1 MKFDVQALDKKW
13 QQYWKDHKTY
23 ATGEDTSRPKY
34 YVLDMF
40 PYPSGSGL
48 HVGHPLG
55 YIGSD
60 IVARYKRQRGFNVLH
75 PMGFDSFG
83 LPAEQ
88 YAIDTGVHPS
98 VSTATNTARYREQM
112 DTLGLGFD
120 WDRSVNTSDPS
131 YFRWTQ
137 WIIEQIFEHW
147 YDQVQDRA
155 RPIAELIA
163 HLEAHGTDRLQAAQ
177 TEALTVSAE
186 DFRAMDEK
194 RRSDLLMNYRLAF
207 RSVSYVNWCEALG
220 TVLANDEVK
229 DGRSE
234 RGNHPVEQRP
244 MLQWS
249 LRITAYAERL
259 LAGLDTVDYS
269 EGLKAQQVNW
279 IGKSTGALVHF
290 DIEGHDE
297 RLDIFT
303 TRPDTIFGATFMVI
317 APELELVDRLT
328 TPEQRGE
335 IDDYL
340 AYVGRRSE
348 LDRMSEHKVTG
359 AFTGA
364 YAIHPLNG
372 ARVPIYI
379 AEYVLKDYGTGAIMA
394 VPSDDE
400 RDKRFA
406 EKFGIEVIDVV
417 DKRDYPGAS
426 LKDKVG
432 KLVNSDFLN
441 GMEVPEAIAAATDRI
456 EELGRGEQQINYR
469 IRDLV
474 FSRQRYWGE
483 PWPII
488 YDADDVPR
496 LVPEA
501 QLPVTLPE
509 MEDFRAVSGASPLER
524 ATDWVNTPEGRR
536 ETDTMPAT
544 AGSNWYYLR
553 YMNPG
558 NTEVFVSK
566 EAVDYWQDV
575 DLYVGGAEHAV
586 SHILYSRLIHKFLFD
601 IGKVPTQEPYKKLL
615 NQGMIGGPI
624 SFIHLG
630 LLLSEDG
637 QRHPIWVSSD
647 VAEGTPLEVPGIG
660 SGYLVLDESTGTRL
674 TPLRFVTETSVN
686 NETSF
691 RLYHSAVEEA
701 QQMEHQDAAYFR
713 TIMQQAGAFAWKIDK
728 EGRQYLELSVEQGKM
743 SKRKYNAV
751 NPDDI
756 CARYGADCFRMYE
769 MFLGPIDQAKPW
781 SVSGI
786 DGVYRFLRRFWS
798 LYVGNGDELHL
809 SDEAATREEMKVLHT
824 LIKKVTE
831 DIEVLS
837 FNTCVSA
844 FMIATNELLKLHCN
858 KREVLEPAVRLIAP
872 FAPHLAEE
880 LHRALGGEG
889 SVHHAAWPAVDEQY
903 LVEDKFTYP
912 IAFNGKTRLT
922 LDFPTEATKAEVERG
937 ARADTQVQGY
947 LEGKTVRKVIVVPG
961 RMVNFVVG

>member
-1 MKFDVQALDKKW
+1 MTFDPQALDKKW
-13 QQYWKDHKTY
+13 QQYWKENKTY
-23 ATGEDTSRPKY
+23 RTATDRSKPKY

-75 PMGFDSFG
+75 PMGFDAFG

-88 YAIDTGVHPS
+88 YAIDTGVHPAE
-98 VSTATNTARYREQM
+98 STAVNTARYREQM
-112 DTLGLGFD
+112 ERLGLSFD
-120 WDRSVNTSDPS
+120 WDRQVNTSDPG
-131 YFRWTQ
+131 YFKWTQ
-137 WIIEQIFEHW
+137 WIIGRVFEHW
-147 YDQVQDRA
+147 YDLDQDRA
-155 RPIAELIA
+155 RPITELVDHLNSRGTLHLRAAATEEKEVTAE
-163 HLEAHGTDRLQAAQ
+163 EW
-177 TEALTVSAE
+177 
-186 DFRAMDEK
+186 RAMSPKEQ
-194 RRSDLLMNYRLAF
+194 SDLLMNYRLAF

-259 LAGLDTVDYS
+259 LAGLETVDYS
-269 EGLKAQQVNW
+269 EGLKAQQTNW

-290 DIEGHDE
+290 DIEGHDA

-303 TRPDTIFGATFMVI
+303 TRPDTIFGTTFMVI
-317 APELELVDRLT
+317 APELELVDTLT
-328 TPEQRGE
+328 TGAQRGE

-340 AYVGRRSE
+340 SYVGRRSE
-348 LDRMSEHKVTG
+348 LDRMSEQEVTG

-364 YAIHPLNG
+364 FAVNPLNG

-400 RDKRFA
+400 RDRRFA
-406 EKFGIEVIDVV
+406 EKFGIEIIDVV
-417 DKRDYPGAS
+417 DKSDHPGAT

-432 KLVNSDFLN
+432 TLINSDFLN
-441 GMEVPEAIAAATDRI
+441 GMQVPEAIEAATRRI
-456 EELGRGEQQINYR
+456 EELGRGRRQVNYR

-483 PWPII
+483 PWPIV
-488 YDADDVPR
+488 YDEHDVPR
-496 LVPEA
+496 LVPED

-509 MEDFRAVSGASPLER
+509 MDDFRAVSGTSPLER
-524 ATDWVNTPEGRR
+524 ATDWVNTPAGRR

-553 YMNPG
+553 YMDPG
-558 NTEVFVSK
+558 NENAFADP
-566 EAVDYWQDV
+566 EAVDYWRDV

-601 IGKVPTQEPYKKLL
+601 LGKVPTREPYKKLL

-624 SFIHLG
+624 SYVHLG
-630 LLLSEDG
+630 ILLADDG
-637 QRHPIWVSSD
+637 QRHPVWVG
-647 VAEGTPLEVPGIG
+647 AEVPENSRLSVEGLG
-660 SGYLVLDESTGTRL
+660 EGHLVLDQSTGTRL

-686 NETSF
+686 NESSF
-691 RLYHSAVEEA
+691 RLYRDAVERA
-701 QQMEHQDAAYFR
+701 QRMDHQDAAYFR
-713 TIMQQAGAFAWKIDK
+713 TILQQANAFAWQTDR
-728 EGRQYLELSVEQGKM
+728 EGRSYLELSVEQGKM

-756 CARYGADCFRMYE
+756 CDRYGADCFRMYE

-786 DGVYRFLRRFWS
+786 DGVYRFLRRFFR
-798 LYVGNGDELHL
+798 LFT
-809 SDEAATREEMKVLHT
+809 DEADRLQVTDAEGSREEMKVLHS

-831 DIEVLS
+831 DIEKLS

-844 FMIATNELLKLHCN
+844 FMVATNELTKLKT
-858 KREVLEPAVRLIAP
+858 RSRAVLEPMVRLIAP

-880 LHRALGGEG
+880 LHRELGNAG
-889 SVHHAAWPAVDEQY
+889 SVHHAAWPELEEKY
-903 LVEDKFTYP
+903 LVEDTITYP
-912 IAFNGKTRLT
+912 VAFNGKTRLT
-922 LDFPTEATKAEVERG
+922 LDFPADAGKADIEAV
-937 ARADTQVQGY
+937 ARAHTQVQSY
-947 LEGKTVRKVIVVPG
+947 LEGKNIRKVIVVPK
-961 RMVNFVVG
+961 RMINFVVG

>member
-1 MKFDVQALDKKW
+1 MKFDVQALDQKW
-13 QQYWKDHKTY
+13 QQYWKAHKTY
-23 ATGEDTSRPKY
+23 ATGGDTSRPKY

-98 VSTATNTARYREQM
+98 ESTAVNTARYREQM

-120 WDRSVNTSDPS
+120 WDRSVNTSDPN
-131 YFRWTQ
+131 YFKWTQ
-137 WIIEQIFEHW
+137 WIIGQVFEHW
-147 YDQVQDRA
+147 YDQAEDRA
-155 RPIAELIA
+155 RPIAELVA
-163 HLEAHGTDRLQAAQ
+163 HLQAYGTENLQAAE
-177 TEALTVSAE
+177 TEALDVSAQ
-186 DFRAMDEK
+186 DFRQLDEK
-194 RRSDLLMNYRLAF
+194 QRSDLLMNYRLAF

-259 LAGLDTVDYS
+259 LAGLETVDYS

-279 IGKSTGALVHF
+279 IGKSTGTLIHF

-317 APELELVDRLT
+317 APELDLVLRLT
-328 TPEQRGE
+328 TPAQRSE

-348 LDRMSEHKVTG
+348 LDRMSEHQVTG

-394 VPSDDE
+394 VPSDDD

-417 DKRDYPGAS
+417 DKRDYPGAT
-426 LKDKVG
+426 LKDKLG

-441 GMEVPEAIAAATDRI
+441 GTEVPEAIAAATDRI
-456 EELGRGEQQINYR
+456 EELGRGEKQINYR

-488 YDADDVPR
+488 YDAHDVPR
-496 LVPEA
+496 LVPEG

-524 ATDWVNTPEGRR
+524 AEDWVNTPDGRR

-553 YMNPG
+553 YMNPD
-558 NTEVFVSK
+558 NDKAFVSK

-624 SFIHLG
+624 SYIHLG

-637 QRHPIWVSSD
+637 QRHPLWISSD
-647 VAEGTPLEVPGIG
+647 VAEGTPLEVAGVG

-691 RLYHSAVEEA
+691 RLYHSAVAEA

-713 TIMQQAGAFAWKIDK
+713 TILQQAGAFAWKVDK

-786 DGVYRFLRRFWS
+786 DGVYRFLRRFWN
-798 LYVGNGDELHL
+798 LYIGSGDQLSV
-809 SDEAATREEMKVLHT
+809 SDEAATKEEMKVLHT

-831 DIEVLS
+831 DIEMLS

-844 FMIATNELLKLHCN
+844 FMIATNDLLKLRCN

-880 LHRALGGEG
+880 LHLALGGEG

-903 LVEDKFTYP
+903 LIEEQLTYP

-922 LDFPTEATKAEVERG
+922 LNFPTEATQAEVEQG

-947 LEGKTVRKVIVVPG
+947 LAGKAIRKVIVVPG

>member
-1 MKFDVQALDKKW
+1 MKFDVQALDAKW
-13 QQYWKDHKTY
+13 QAYWKEHKTY
-23 ATGEDTSRPKY
+23 ATTQDRSKPKY

-60 IVARYKRQRGFNVLH
+60 IVARQKRQAGFNVLH

-88 YAIDTGVHPS
+88 YAIDTGVHPAE
-98 VSTATNTARYREQM
+98 STAVNTARYREQM
-112 DTLGLGFD
+112 EKLGLSFD
-120 WDRSVNTSDPS
+120 WDRSVNTSDPA
-131 YFRWTQ
+131 YYKWTQ
-137 WIIEQIFEHW
+137 WIVGQVFEHW
-147 YDQVQDRA
+147 YDKSADRA
-155 RPIAELIA
+155 RPISE
-163 HLEAHGTDRLQAAQ
+163 LEAHLIERGTEGLDAAE
-177 TEALTVSAE
+177 TEALDLTAEAFSALG
-186 DFRAMDEK
+186 EK
-194 RRSDLLMNYRLAF
+194 QRSDVLMNYRLAF

-259 LAGLDTVDYS
+259 LAGLETVDFS
-269 EGLKAQQVNW
+269 EGLKAQQTNW

-290 DIEGHDE
+290 DIEGHE
-297 RLDIFT
+297 GKLNIFT
-303 TRPDTIFGATFMVI
+303 TRPDTIFGTTFMVI
-317 APELELVDRLT
+317 APELDLVDELT
-328 TPEQRGE
+328 IPEQRKK

-340 AYVGRRSE
+340 TYVGRRSE
-348 LDRMSEHKVTG
+348 IDRMSEQRVTG

-364 YAIHPLNG
+364 YCINPLNG
-372 ARVPIYI
+372 ARLPIYI

-394 VPSDDE
+394 VPSDDN
-400 RDKRFA
+400 RDRRFA
-406 EKFGIEVIDVV
+406 EKFGIDIVDVV
-417 DKRDYPGAS
+417 DKTDYPGAT
-426 LKDKVG
+426 LKDKLG
-432 KLVNSDFLN
+432 KLINSDFLN
-441 GMEVPEAIAAATDRI
+441 GMEVPEAINAATERI
-456 EELGRGEQQINYR
+456 VALGRGSRQINYR

-483 PWPII
+483 PWPIV
-488 YDADDVPR
+488 YDASDVPR
-496 LVPEA
+496 LVPTDE
-501 QLPVTLPE
+501 LPVTLPQ
-509 MEDFRAVSGASPLER
+509 MDDIRAVSGASPLER
-524 ATDWVNTPEGRR
+524 AEAWIATPHGRR

-553 YMNPG
+553 YMDPHN
-558 NTEVFVSK
+558 EEDFVGS
-566 EAVDYWQDV
+566 ESVDYWQDV

-601 IGKVPTQEPYKKLL
+601 LGRVPTREPYKKLL

-624 SFIHLG
+624 SYIHLG
-630 LLLSEDG
+630 LLLSDDG

-647 VAEGTPLEVPGIG
+647 VAEGTALEVEGIG
-660 SGYLVLDESTGTRL
+660 KGYLVLDESTGTRL

-686 NETSF
+686 NEASF

-701 QQMEHQDAAYFR
+701 QQLEHQDAAYFR
-713 TIMQQAGAFAWKIDK
+713 TIMQQATAFAWKLDK
-728 EGRQYLELSVEQGKM
+728 EGRKYLELSVEQGKM

-756 CARYGADCFRMYE
+756 STRYGADCFRMYE

-781 SVSGI
+781 STSGV
-786 DGVYRFLRRFWS
+786 DGVYRFLRRWWT
-798 LYVGNGDELHL
+798 LYVDEGDRLNVTDDPATKEEL
-809 SDEAATREEMKVLHT
+809 KVLHT

-831 DIEVLS
+831 DIDKLS

-844 FMIATNELLKLHCN
+844 FMVATNELTKLGCN
-858 KREVLEPAVRLIAP
+858 KRAVLEPIVRLLAP
-872 FAPHLAEE
+872 FAPHVTEE
-880 LHRALGGEG
+880 LHAALGGRG
-889 SVHHAAWPAVDEQY
+889 SVHHAAWPATEERH
-903 LVEDKFTYP
+903 LIEDTVTYP

-922 LDFPTEATKAEVERG
+922 MDFPADASKQAVEQEV
-937 ARADTQVQGY
+937 RASTQVQGY
-947 LEGKTVRKVIVVPG
+947 LEGKTIRKVIVVPG
-961 RMVNFVVG
+961 RMVNFVVK

>member
-1 MKFDVQALDKKW
+1 MTFDPQALDKKW
-13 QQYWKDHKTY
+13 QQYWKENKTY
-23 ATGEDTSRPKY
+23 RTATDRSKPKY

-75 PMGFDSFG
+75 PMGFDAFG

-88 YAIDTGVHPS
+88 YAIDTGVHPAE
-98 VSTATNTARYREQM
+98 STAVNTARYREQM
-112 DTLGLGFD
+112 ERLGLSFD
-120 WDRSVNTSDPS
+120 WDRQVNTSDPG
-131 YFRWTQ
+131 YFKWTQ
-137 WIIEQIFEHW
+137 WIIGRVFEHW
-147 YDQVQDRA
+147 YDLDQDRA
-155 RPIAELIA
+155 RPITELVDHLNSRGTLHLRAAATEEKEVTAE
-163 HLEAHGTDRLQAAQ
+163 EW
-177 TEALTVSAE
+177 
-186 DFRAMDEK
+186 RAMSPKEQ
-194 RRSDLLMNYRLAF
+194 SDLLMNYRLAF

-259 LAGLDTVDYS
+259 LAGLETVDYS
-269 EGLKAQQVNW
+269 EGLKAQQTNW

-290 DIEGHDE
+290 DIEGHDA

-303 TRPDTIFGATFMVI
+303 TRPDTIFGTTFMVI
-317 APELELVDRLT
+317 APELELVDTLT
-328 TPEQRGE
+328 TEAQRGE

-340 AYVGRRSE
+340 SYVGRRSE
-348 LDRMSEHKVTG
+348 LDRMSEQEVTG

-364 YAIHPLNG
+364 FAVNPLNG

-400 RDKRFA
+400 RDRRFA
-406 EKFGIEVIDVV
+406 EKFGIEIIDVV
-417 DKRDYPGAS
+417 DKSDHPGAT

-432 KLVNSDFLN
+432 TLINSDFLN
-441 GMEVPEAIAAATDRI
+441 GMQVPEAIEAATRRI
-456 EELGRGEQQINYR
+456 EELGRGRRQVNYR

-483 PWPII
+483 PWPIV
-488 YDADDVPR
+488 YDEHDVPR
-496 LVPEA
+496 LVPED

-509 MEDFRAVSGASPLER
+509 MDDFRAVSGTSPLER
-524 ATDWVNTPEGRR
+524 ATDWVNTPAGRR

-553 YMNPG
+553 YMDPG
-558 NTEVFVSK
+558 NENAFADP
-566 EAVDYWQDV
+566 EAVDYWRDV

-601 IGKVPTQEPYKKLL
+601 LGKVPTREPYKKLL

-624 SFIHLG
+624 SYVHLG
-630 LLLSEDG
+630 ILLADDG
-637 QRHPIWVSSD
+637 QRHPVWVG
-647 VAEGTPLEVPGIG
+647 AEVPENSRLSVEGLG
-660 SGYLVLDESTGTRL
+660 EGHLVLDQSTGTRL

-686 NETSF
+686 NESSF
-691 RLYHSAVEEA
+691 RLYRDAVERA
-701 QQMEHQDAAYFR
+701 QRMDHQDAAYFR
-713 TIMQQAGAFAWKIDK
+713 TILQQANAFAWQTDR
-728 EGRQYLELSVEQGKM
+728 EGRSYLELSVEQGKM

-756 CARYGADCFRMYE
+756 CDRYGADCFRMYE

-786 DGVYRFLRRFWS
+786 DGVYRFLRRFFR
-798 LYVGNGDELHL
+798 LFT
-809 SDEAATREEMKVLHT
+809 DEADRLQVTDAEGSREEMKVLHS

-831 DIEVLS
+831 DIEKLS

-844 FMIATNELLKLHCN
+844 FMVATNELTKLKT
-858 KREVLEPAVRLIAP
+858 RSRAVLEPMVRLIAP

-880 LHRALGGEG
+880 LHRELGNAG
-889 SVHHAAWPAVDEQY
+889 SVHHAAWPELEEKY
-903 LVEDKFTYP
+903 LVEDTITYP
-912 IAFNGKTRLT
+912 VAFNGKTRLT
-922 LDFPTEATKAEVERG
+922 LDFPADAGKADIEAV
-937 ARADTQVQGY
+937 ARAHTQVQSY
-947 LEGKTVRKVIVVPG
+947 LEGKNIRKVIVVPK
-961 RMVNFVVG
+961 RMINFVVG